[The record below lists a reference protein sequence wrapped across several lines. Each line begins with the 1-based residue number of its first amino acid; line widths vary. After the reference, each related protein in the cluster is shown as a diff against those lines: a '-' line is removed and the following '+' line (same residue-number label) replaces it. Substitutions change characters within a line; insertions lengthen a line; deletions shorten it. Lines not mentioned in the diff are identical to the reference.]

1 MSKTILLNQ
10 NWIFSKEGHDEPV
23 TLPHTWNAIDGQ
35 DGGNDYYRGTC
46 CYTTVLPD
54 IVLPE
59 NGRAVLQ
66 FDAVAMTAEVYLNE
80 QKLAEHK
87 GGYSA
92 FCVDITDALRNGSN
106 LLRVNVDN
114 SDNDTVYPQK
124 ADFTF
129 YGGIYRD
136 VTLHVVPAAHFALA
150 ENGAEAFDGTV
161 RGSVQCQSQGRTVS
175 AGSRLCTAR
184 FCLSRRRGR
193 TDGGQ
198 SYGSEGFQGTG
209 AVAPGGSSFRSRV
222 FSWKKGWWHA
232 EAGR

>member
-10 NWIFSKEGHDEPV
+10 NWIFSKDGHDETV
-23 TLPHTWNAIDGQ
+23 TLPHTWNAMDGQ

-46 CYTTVLPD
+46 SYTTVLPD
-54 IVLPE
+54 ISLPE

-124 ADFTF
+124 ADLPSMAAFTAMLRCIL
-129 YGGIYRD
+129 YLLL
-136 VTLHVVPAAHFALA
+136 TLPLPQTA
-150 ENGAEAFDGTV
+150 
-161 RGSVQCQSQGRTVS
+161 RCP
-175 AGSRLCTAR
+175 SRLR
-184 FCLSRRRGR
+184 PL
-193 TDGGQ
+193 
-198 SYGSEGFQGTG
+198 
-209 AVAPGGSSFRSRV
+209 
-222 FSWKKGWWHA
+222 
-232 EAGR
+232 

>member
-150 ENGAEAFDGTV
+150 ENGAVPVRVTPIVTDLDARRCEVTLEAAVVLSLIHIYELEPTDTFPLKLYAEI
-161 RGSVQCQSQGRTVS
+161 VS
-175 AGSRLCTAR
+175 NVILYRDTHIEIKLR
-184 FCLSRRRGR
+184 N
-193 TDGGQ
+193 GQ
-198 SYGSEGFQGTG
+198 IL
-209 AVAPGGSSFRSRV
+209 
-222 FSWKKGWWHA
+222 
-232 EAGR
+232 

>member
-10 NWIFSKEGHDEPV
+10 NWIFSKDGHDETV
-23 TLPHTWNAIDGQ
+23 TLPHTWNAMDGQ

-46 CYTTVLPD
+46 SYTTVLPD
-54 IVLPE
+54 ISLPE

-136 VTLHVVPAAHFALA
+136 VTLHIVPAAHFALA
-150 ENGAEAFDGTV
+150 ANGAVPVKIRSSCMGFYSFNVKRSQYNSASFRYD
-161 RGSVQCQSQGRTVS
+161 SVSVSSFNGALKYKRTFR
-175 AGSRLCTAR
+175 AHCFLLKNNTA
-184 FCLSRRRGR
+184 CYR
-193 TDGGQ
+193 TD
-198 SYGSEGFQGTG
+198 FLIT
-209 AVAPGGSSFRSRV
+209 AVYHYYFLIR
-222 FSWKKGWWHA
+222 
-232 EAGR
+232 

>member
-46 CYTTVLPD
+46 SYTTVLPD
-54 IVLPE
+54 ISLPE

-129 YGGIYRD
+129 YGGILPRCN
-136 VTLHVVPAAHFALA
+136 AACC
-150 ENGAEAFDGTV
+150 T
-161 RGSVQCQSQGRTVS
+161 RCS
-175 AGSRLCTAR
+175 LCPCR
-184 FCLSRRRGR
+184 KRRGAH
-193 TDGGQ
+193 
-198 SYGSEGFQGTG
+198 QG
-209 AVAPGGSSFRSRV
+209 
-222 FSWKKGWWHA
+222 HA
-232 EAGR
+232 DCNRLGRPPL